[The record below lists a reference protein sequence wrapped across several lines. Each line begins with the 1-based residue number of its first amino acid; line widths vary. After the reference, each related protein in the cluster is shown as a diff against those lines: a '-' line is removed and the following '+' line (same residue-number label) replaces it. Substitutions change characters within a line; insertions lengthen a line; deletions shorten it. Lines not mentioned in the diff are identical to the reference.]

1 LQRPCSGAYGDRE
14 ADFLEEVAMT
24 EQVFVQ
30 AAEGG
35 TADHPL
41 GGAVTFKVR
50 GRETGGS
57 MTAFETVVAPGLGP
71 PLHEHANE
79 EETLYVLEGEVRFK
93 LGDRMVSGGPG
104 AFVFV
109 PRGTPHAFQNVGE
122 TPARML
128 IHFSPSGMEGF
139 FEEFAQLPAEDTGP
153 DVFRSVGAKVG
164 MTAVG
169 PPLEQSDPL

>member
-1 LQRPCSGAYGDRE
+1 
-14 ADFLEEVAMT
+14 MT

-50 GRETGGS
+50 GQETGGRV
-57 MTAFETVVAPGLGP
+57 TAFETVVAPGLGP

-93 LGDRMVSGGPG
+93 LGDRVVSGPPG

-109 PRGTPHAFQNVGE
+109 PRRTPHSFQNVGD
-122 TPARML
+122 TPARLL
-128 IHFSPSGMEGF
+128 IHFTPSGMERF
-139 FEEFAQLPAEDTGP
+139 FEEFADLPPEDTGA
-153 DVFRSVGAKVG
+153 DVFRSIGAKVG
-164 MTAVG
+164 MSAVG
-169 PPLEQSDPL
+169 PPLAQSDPL